1 MCWTPSWASIP
12 ADAASRSE
20 SAADW
25 TAFIGAG
32 PHLRDIRVSRAERAY
47 TAASWIPLV
56 GFVGVWLYIRQ
67 FEGWG
72 GWGAAGLILIPLL
85 ASVIMCCIGLG
96 LIVSARA
103 GRRPAKTL
111 LIATLLSGV
120 PLLFIGL
127 RMIIAP

>member
-1 MCWTPSWASIP
+1 M
-12 ADAASRSE
+12 
-20 SAADW
+20 
-25 TAFIGAG
+25 
-32 PHLRDIRVSRAERAY
+32 
-47 TAASWIPLV
+47 